1 MLDRVAELPQTLR
14 GSAMERCGVLAKAS
28 KPGQELRIDLPTIG
42 PETVRRASKAGLAG
56 IAGEMGLL
64 LVLEREETVRLADE
78 AGLFIL
84 GVG

>member
-1 MLDRVAELPQTLR
+1 
-14 GSAMERCGVLAKAS
+14 MERCGVLAKAS

-42 PETVRRASKAGLAG
+42 PETVRRAAKAGLAG